1 MAAETPAHPVPWRGR
16 MAQLA
21 RQPQDPFG
29 GDNAVGLTYK
39 RKAMTNNFRRSLTKA
54 ILAMSVIGSAAA
66 LSGCG
71 SSNAETLPPTAVTP
85 TTAILVHGAW
95 ADGSS
100 WAKVTPLLQAR
111 GLKVVS
117 VQLQRA
123 SLSEDAA
130 IVRRAIEAQ
139 SGQVVLVGHSYG
151 GAVITEAGAGAK
163 VANLVYVDAFAPG
176 DNESINDL
184 ISPYPAG
191 AWTAG
196 LTPDTAGYLSLS
208 TDVYLKYFASDV
220 PAAEAGVL
228 ASAQG
233 PIFNQVLAQKVSS
246 AAWKSKPSFFV
257 IGTGD
262 QIIPPEFQ
270 QGEAAR
276 IKAKVIT
283 VPGASH
289 VSMVSHSTEVANA
302 ILTAAASVNGI

>member
-1 MAAETPAHPVPWRGR
+1 
-16 MAQLA
+16 
-21 RQPQDPFG
+21 
-29 GDNAVGLTYK
+29 
-39 RKAMTNNFRRSLTKA
+39 MTNSFRKSFTRA
-54 ILAMSVIGSAAA
+54 VLAFSVIASSAVLA
-66 LSGCG
+66 GCG
-71 SSNAETLPPTAVTP
+71 SSNAETMPPAPVVP
-85 TTAILVHGAW
+85 TTAVLVHGAW

-123 SLSEDAA
+123 SLSDDAA

-139 SGQVVLVGHSYG
+139 TGQVVLVGHSYG
-151 GAVITEAGAGAK
+151 GAVITEAGTSAK

-184 ISPYPAG
+184 ISPYPPG
-191 AWTAG
+191 AWAVG

-208 TDVYLKYFASDV
+208 TDVYLKYFAADV
-220 PAAEAGVL
+220 PTGEATIM
-228 ASAQG
+228 ASSQG
-233 PIFNQVLAQKVSS
+233 PIFNQVLGQKVSN
-246 AAWKSKPSFFV
+246 AAWKTKPSFFV

-276 IKAKVIT
+276 IKAKVTT

-302 ILTAAASVNGI
+302 ILAAAASVNGI